1 MKLKQFTDIKHIRI
15 VKVIQIILFLF
26 VSYYFA
32 IKHQLLDVFPLW
44 LGVDWLLVLL
54 LPYEYR
60 GRLNIAQKN
69 VWLKNINPITE
80 FVLIQLLLILI
91 FFIMV
96 FVNLYGII

>member
-1 MKLKQFTDIKHIRI
+1 MMKLKQFTDIKHIRI

-44 LGVDWLLVLL
+44 LGVDWLLDLL

-60 GRLNIAQKN
+60 GRLNTAQKN

-80 FVLIQLLLILI
+80 LS
-91 FFIMV
+91 
-96 FVNLYGII
+96 